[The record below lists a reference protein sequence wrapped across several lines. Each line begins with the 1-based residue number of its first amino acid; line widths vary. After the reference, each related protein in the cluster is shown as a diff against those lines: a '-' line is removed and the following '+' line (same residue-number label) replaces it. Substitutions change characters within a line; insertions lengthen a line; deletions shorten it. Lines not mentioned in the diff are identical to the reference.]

1 MATNWVNF
9 IFDFV
14 GVLGK
19 LAENTWSW
27 LMSDITFD
35 GNTVPVWA
43 LVSVGGLAV
52 FVLGKIL
59 LKAIL

>member
-1 MATNWVNF
+1 MATSWVNF
-9 IFDFV
+9 IFDFL

-35 GNTVPVWA
+35 GETVPVWA
-43 LVSVGGLAV
+43 LVSAGGLIV